1 MAVGDME
8 PVALPVPLPWFTSC
22 GVLVACSAE
31 MVSVAL
37 GEVEGCDCVALPLPL
52 RSCEEEAV
60 KEGVGETAALVVRVR
75 LSVSEAVGET
85 LRERERVKDREGE
98 ALCVVEVEGQG
109 EAEGLEL
116 PAPPPPPSPAVPLTV
131 GEAPVEVLT
140 LPLTLALALGEP
152 EAEGQGEDECVRV
165 GRAVAEPHWETLRE
179 RLGEVEA
186 VGLCGAVAV
195 TEGERV

>member
-1 MAVGDME
+1 ME
-8 PVALPVPLPWFTSC
+8 PVALPVPLPLFTSC
-22 GVLVACSAE
+22 GVLVGCSAE

-37 GEVEGCDCVALPLPL
+37 AEVEGCDRVALPVAL
-52 RSCEEEAV
+52 RSCVVEGV
-60 KEGVGETAALVVRVR
+60 KEGVSEVAALAVRERV
-75 LSVSEAVGET
+75 SVSEAVGET

-98 ALCVVEVEGQG
+98 AVCVVEVEGQS

-131 GEAPVEVLT
+131 GDAPVEVLT

-186 VGLCGAVAV
+186 VRLCGAVAV